1 MINEHTW
8 FRGEYYFLS
17 NFYQTDIVYDN
28 LHFTSAEAAFQSA
41 KTTNFDTKLKF
52 TKLNPSQAKA
62 LGRSIKLREDWEDI
76 KDKVMYDILHIKF
89 GNYILAER
97 LVKTGDAV
105 LVENN
110 DWGDTYWGVDKSK
123 GGLNKLGQI
132 LMQIREEKKQDF
144 INLCNSD
151 D

>member
-1 MINEHTW
+1 
-8 FRGEYYFLS
+8 
-17 NFYQTDIVYDN
+17 
-28 LHFTSAEAAFQSA
+28 
-41 KTTNFDTKLKF
+41 
-52 TKLNPSQAKA
+52 
-62 LGRSIKLREDWEDI
+62 
-76 KDKVMYDILHIKF
+76 MYDVLHIKF

-97 LVKTGDAV
+97 LVKTGNAV

-123 GGLNKLGQI
+123 GGLNKLGHI
-132 LMQIREEKKQDF
+132 LMEIREEKKQEF

>member
-52 TKLNPSQAKA
+52 TKLNPSQKH
-62 LGRSIKLREDWEDI
+62 LEDQLSLERIGRILKIK
-76 KDKVMYDILHIKF
+76 
-89 GNYILAER
+89 
-97 LVKTGDAV
+97 
-105 LVENN
+105 
-110 DWGDTYWGVDKSK
+110 
-123 GGLNKLGQI
+123 
-132 LMQIREEKKQDF
+132 
-144 INLCNSD
+144 
-151 D
+151 